1 MRYTIYYTTLLKKR
15 MASMKCDH
23 SPSIEEVTEYLVKQ
37 FGHKERDIAVTRIL
51 ELTDSGN
58 VVSVADNISANKN
71 LVQTDCE
78 RGEQTN
84 RIVS

>member
-1 MRYTIYYTTLLKKR
+1 MQPGGGIATFDFEKPAGEAMRYTIYYTTLLKKR

-51 ELTDSGN
+51 EM
-58 VVSVADNISANKN
+58 K
-71 LVQTDCE
+71 
-78 RGEQTN
+78 
-84 RIVS
+84 